1 MSGSGYPSAAV
12 TGASVHPPRT
22 TTVFAAAARNEAPVS
37 GGKIDRV
44 AVTIVGLERCRCR
57 RIGFVLVAALGIVEQ
72 GGNDRQQHDH
82 DDADNDGNPRDQE
95 LDDVHVAIMARRT
108 VKNMYLTL
116 AIAK

>member
-12 TGASVHPPRT
+12 TGGSFVLQDDHSLCSSSAQRG
-22 TTVFAAAARNEAPVS
+22 PVS
-37 GGKIDRV
+37 GSKIDRV

-116 AIAK
+116 AIA